1 MKILNK
7 LLFLSLVSTTVFA
20 QEAVDTTVV
29 TKAEKVSQSFSLNNG
44 YPTFGVQVGSFLM
57 IPDEQSVFSSFG
69 SKTGS
74 GYNAYLGA
82 DLCLPLPNK
91 FTVDFGGDVLL
102 ANAIESSGITTNSL
116 TVVPRIKLGYRVP
129 LVSNIELA
137 AKFGVGV
144 SQTRVY
150 SEDNSGNTMMLQS
163 GSASWGTLSL
173 PLFSSLQANLDN
185 GMFATMSFQQF
196 FMADP
201 IDGVVS
207 SKYSG
212 DWTIM
217 TGVGYNISI
226 PALGIPQEEIGKSH
240 AVAMAERRRQL
251 KKDST
256 EKAKFE
262 AIESDI
268 EVMRD
273 SLQKKNDMIISLIQA
288 MDEFEAKT
296 NSKELMPKI
305 ENESGSSDQSSKAS
319 EKGASK
325 NAGEA
330 RRDDVSTIDREYLD
344 VDLDGG
350 FYMVLGSFR
359 NEKYANNFLETLQN
373 DYDLSASLVKVGG
386 GNVRVVLGPFETWTE
401 ASKRLRELRTGGRR
415 AWILEIR

>member
-1 MKILNK
+1 
-7 LLFLSLVSTTVFA
+7 
-20 QEAVDTTVV
+20 
-29 TKAEKVSQSFSLNNG
+29 
-44 YPTFGVQVGSFLM
+44 
-57 IPDEQSVFSSFG
+57 
-69 SKTGS
+69 
-74 GYNAYLGA
+74 
-82 DLCLPLPNK
+82 
-91 FTVDFGGDVLL
+91 
-102 ANAIESSGITTNSL
+102 
-116 TVVPRIKLGYRVP
+116 
-129 LVSNIELA
+129 
-137 AKFGVGV
+137 
-144 SQTRVY
+144 
-150 SEDNSGNTMMLQS
+150 MLQS